1 MRIRRVGVLPARC
14 FERSLPAICAGAFL
28 LTASPV
34 LAQSAPAVTLG
45 AGLQTS
51 FRATTPDGGDTT
63 ASFVVNSAR
72 LYVSGP
78 VTKQITFMFNT
89 EYDGA
94 SSHIGVIDAVARIS
108 TSDKMNIWFGRF
120 LPPSDRANLYG
131 PYYSHHWAVYTDG
144 VQDGYP
150 FVTTGRDDGAMY
162 WGQFGK
168 VKLSGGV
175 FDGASTTGNDKVL
188 VAARAQVDFWDKE
201 DGYYLNGTYYGGKN
215 LLAVGGA
222 VQAQDG
228 NTASSA
234 DFLLEK
240 KLSNGASVS
249 VESEFA
255 NYDQLGGY
263 DAKYGHSKG
272 GYVLASYMFAKPA
285 DAMGA
290 FEVLGKFAKANF
302 SKGLSVAEP
311 DYDQKTTEF
320 NFNYVMKEFNAR
332 LMFFFRNTTFS
343 AVKTNVNQAGVGLQ
357 IQM

>member
-28 LTASPV
+28 LAASPV
-34 LAQSAPAVTLG
+34 LAQTAPAVSLG

-51 FRATTPDGGDTT
+51 FAATTPKGGDTT

-89 EYDGA
+89 EYNGA
-94 SSHIGVIDAVARIS
+94 TSNIGVIDAVARIS
-108 TSDKMNIWFGRF
+108 TSAKMNIWFGRF

-131 PYYSHHWAVYTDG
+131 PYYSNHWGVYTDG

-150 FVTTGRDDGAMY
+150 FVTTGRDDGVMY
-162 WGQFGK
+162 WGQFNK
-168 VKLSGGV
+168 LKLSGGV
-175 FDGASTTGNDKVL
+175 FDGSSSTGNSKVL
-188 VAARAQVDFWDKE
+188 VAARAQVDLWDAE

-215 LLAVGGA
+215 LLAIGGA

-240 KLSNGASVS
+240 KLGGGGTVT

-263 DAKYGHSKG
+263 NATYGNSKG
-272 GYVLASYMFAKPA
+272 GYLLGSYLFPKPA
-285 DAMGA
+285 NAMGA

-302 SKGLSVAEP
+302 SKGLSIANP

-343 AVKTNVNQAGVGLQ
+343 AVKTNSNQVGVGLQ